1 MPQPQAVSTSFFQ
14 HERSWAYLCAEVN
27 LRHVAAGLLPGY
39 IAIHLWG
46 CFQYICRTWVYT
58 ILLTV
63 RRVLFSL
70 DTTWP
75 TAADTSV
82 SSASFSKLLPFS
94 LSFCNNLLMLHFIHP
109 LVGKFTSNLLA
120 FYPFDRCKLLIKI
133 LFSLPRWQTLQ
144 WCVNDVIPPCY
155 KQKWNNLMTTF
166 NSCKFLYLANFVHIG

>member
-1 MPQPQAVSTSFFQ
+1 MPQPQAVSSF
-14 HERSWAYLCAEVN
+14 HK
-27 LRHVAAGLLPGY
+27 LLPTW
-39 IAIHLWG
+39 AILSISLCRGQSQACSCRSASRVHSHSSVRMLPG
-46 CFQYICRTWVYT
+46 RTWVYT